1 MREIKFRA
9 KDNIQGNWYYGTYI
23 FTNDNTNNP
32 FRSGPFKESHC
43 IIFYSSG
50 DWNMGGWCDVE
61 IDPSTLGQFTGL
73 KDKNGKEIYEGD
85 IIKHSY
91 WERAPLDMYQQG
103 EKDEW
108 IEEDGVVK
116 WCNDE
121 CKFYTVSFDI
131 NTWSCEDYEV
141 IGNIYDCPKLVESED

>member
-1 MREIKFRA
+1 MRGIKFRA
-9 KDNIQGNWYYGTYI
+9 KRLDNGAWAYG
-23 FTNDNTNNP
+23 
-32 FRSGPFKESHC
+32 SGVLIADDYSVIDVDSEMYEDEKYEWCGATH
-43 IIFYSSG
+43 FYRVAG
-50 DWNMGGWCDVE
+50 AKCDT
-61 IDPSTLGQFTGL
+61 STIGQYTGL

-116 WCNDE
+116 WDNND

-131 NTWSCEDYEV
+131 NAWSCEDFEV
-141 IGNIYDCPKLVESED
+141 IGNIYDIPELVEQ